1 MNRMKFLN
9 KLDLKYQELNIAN
22 EHGDEFKRFCSLNE
36 RNPELMTEA
45 EKLTLVVWHDKFKID
60 DAYREK
66 YYLWHLLKHFGT
78 KWRGQTVDDIV
89 KYYYPNSV
97 IIKEL
102 LDD

>member
-9 KLDLKYQELNIAN
+9 KLDQRYQSLNI
-22 EHGDEFKRFCSLNE
+22 C
-36 RNPELMTEA
+36 
-45 EKLTLVVWHDKFKID
+45 
-60 DAYREK
+60 EK

-78 KWRGQTVDDIV
+78 KWRGQTVNDIV

-97 IIKEL
+97 MIKEL

>member
-9 KLDLKYQELNIAN
+9 KLDQKYQSLNIAN

-45 EKLTLVVWHDKFKID
+45 EKVAREDMRGDFALNNILC
-60 DAYREK
+60 EK

-89 KYYYPNSV
+89 KYYYTNSV
-97 IIKEL
+97 MIKEL